1 MANNN
6 ISFWLGLL
14 HLGKDSDQRVHM
26 WNGYLGWKLPSE
38 VKGKHDPTGGW
49 PQLIV
54 DAPDGGWPELSSE
67 DKETIDSFAATHGGH
82 PAFKSDYMDFSGH
95 RFTNNNDFSGLTLVL
110 SNFCDVEFADTV
122 TFDETRFY
130 GQTFFTGATFNG
142 ATHFQKTSFA
152 APVSLDQSQF
162 EHGATFIGVQFKGGA
177 SFRDV
182 VFRAPVMFNDSKFEE
197 RYYSAGIGT
206 IILTDFTNAK
216 FTSQASFRQVLFG
229 RDESAYPRRLWPE
242 RRADFTN
249 AKFMATTDF
258 RRATFAG
265 PPAFFHTSLHEDTD
279 FSGIDWKKA
288 ETKHVDIEYA
298 IRAWERLELIMS
310 KIEKPLDRHR
320 FFRLKMRA
328 RRRTDGHFL
337 RLLNWLF
344 DIIAGYGWS
353 VGRAFTWW
361 IGHWTVFA
369 LFLFANSC
377 PTAATADW
385 WKLALS
391 ALATGFANAHPF
403 LLLATPEGHL
413 NRAREM
419 LEVNDTWNLLAP
431 IGTLEAV
438 LGPIFLF
445 FLALTLRNRFR
456 LA

>member
-1 MANNN
+1 MANKN
-6 ISFWLGLL
+6 ISFWLDLL
-14 HLGKDSDQRVHM
+14 HVGKDSDQRVRL
-26 WNGYLGWKLPSE
+26 WNGYLGWKLPSS
-38 VKGKHDPTGGW
+38 VKGKFDSTGGW

-54 DAPDGGWPELSSE
+54 DAPDGDCPELTDE
-67 DKETIDSFAATHGGH
+67 EKETIDDLADTHGGH
-82 PAFKSDYMDFSGH
+82 PAFESDYMDFSGH
-95 RFTNNNDFSGLTLVL
+95 RFAHHSDFSGLTLVL
-110 SNFCDVEFADTV
+110 SKFDNVQFEDTV
-122 TFDETRFY
+122 TFDKTRYY
-130 GQTFFTGATFNG
+130 GQTFFDGAKFNG
-142 ATHFQKTSFA
+142 PAHFHRTSFD
-152 APVSLDQSQF
+152 APVSFDGSEF
-162 EHGATFIGVQFKGGA
+162 EHSATFIGVQFKGGA

-182 VFRAPVMFNDSKFEE
+182 VYRAPVMFNDSRFEE

-206 IILTDFTNAK
+206 HILADFTNAK
-216 FTSQASFRQVLFG
+216 FMSRASFREVLFG
-229 RDESAYPRRLWPE
+229 NDESSYSRRLWPE

-249 AKFMATTDF
+249 ARFMATTDF
-258 RRATFAG
+258 RRAAFAG

-288 ETKHVDIEYA
+288 ETEHVDIEYA

-310 KIEKPLDRHR
+310 RIEKPLERHR

-328 RRRTDGHFL
+328 RRRTDGRFL

-353 VGRAFTWW
+353 IGRAFTWW
-361 IGHWTVFA
+361 IGHWTVSA

-377 PTAATADW
+377 PTAATVDW
-385 WKLALS
+385 WELALS

-413 NRAREM
+413 KSVREL
-419 LEVNDTWNLLAP
+419 LEVNNTWNLLTP
-431 IGTLEAV
+431 IGIWEAV